1 MSIYG
6 MMRTSISGMA
16 AQAFRL
22 TAVSDNIANA
32 DTTGYKRSSI
42 EFTSLVIPGGHGS
55 SRTASL
61 YESGSV
67 VPHTRQAISEQGTFR
82 YTTSPTDLA
91 LDGDGFFVVKNDEN
105 TPLFTRSGSFVP
117 DGEGSL
123 YNSAGLYL
131 QGYPIVNG
139 SVPNVVNGFAGLE
152 KVNVKSF
159 DLIAVPS
166 TAGAFSVNL
175 PAGANTLTG
184 SPPSANN
191 STSDYS
197 QKSSL
202 TVYDNLGNSKI
213 VDIYLSKTAS
223 NTWEVTV
230 FDQADAAA
238 AGTPFPYA
246 NPPLATTNLAFSAT
260 DGKLTGVS
268 ANSLAF
274 TVPGG
279 SALTLDLS
287 GTTQL
292 GTGFVVSDAKVN
304 GSAPATVDRTEV
316 RSDGTL
322 YAGYTDG
329 SYRALYKIPVATV
342 ISPDQLTAVTGTAF
356 AVSADSGDV
365 VLGFVGEGSAGRI
378 MSSTLEQ
385 SNVDIAEELTVMI
398 QAQRG
403 YSANSKV
410 FQTGSEV
417 TDIAINLKR

>member
-16 AQAFRL
+16 AQASRL

-42 EFTSLVIPGGHGS
+42 EFTSLVIPGGHGA
-55 SRTASL
+55 SRSASM

-67 VPHTRQAISEQGTFR
+67 IPHTRQVVSEQGTFK
-82 YTTSPTDLA
+82 YTNSTTDLA
-91 LDGDGFFVVKNDEN
+91 VDGNGFFIVKNDAG
-105 TPLFTRSGSFVP
+105 TPLLTRSGSFVP
-117 DGEGSL
+117 DGEGFL
-123 YNSAGLYL
+123 YNSANFYL

-139 SVPNVVNGFAGLE
+139 QVPNVVNGFAGLE
-152 KVNVKSF
+152 KVNVHSF
-159 DLIAVPS
+159 DLVAAPS
-166 TAGAFSVNL
+166 TEGVFAVNL
-175 PAGANTLTG
+175 PAEASPVTGAL
-184 SPPSANN
+184 PSTNGVN
-191 STSDYS
+191 STYS

-202 TVYDNLGNSKI
+202 TVYDNLGNSKV
-213 VDIYLSKTAS
+213 VDIYLSKTAAD
-223 NTWEVTV
+223 TWEVAV
-230 FDQADAAA
+230 YDQADAAA
-238 AGTPFPYA
+238 PGAPFPYA
-246 NPPLATTNLAFSAT
+246 SGPLATTNLVFSLT
-260 DGKLTGVS
+260 NGKLTGAS
-268 ANSLAF
+268 PTSTAF

-279 SALTLDLS
+279 SALTLDMS
-287 GTTQL
+287 GSTQL
-292 GTGFVVSDAKVN
+292 GIGYVVSDAKVN
-304 GSAPATVDRTEV
+304 GNAPSTIDRIEI
-316 RSDGTL
+316 RSDGIL

-329 SYRALYKIPVATV
+329 SFKALYRIPIATV
-342 ISPDQLTAVTGTAF
+342 ISPDQLTSITGTAF
-356 AVSADSGDV
+356 AVSADSGNV
-365 VLGFVGEGSAGRI
+365 VVGFVGEGSAGRI